1 MKNVLMLGLL
11 IGSFS
16 AQAFVIVAGETGRMS
31 CSREFR
37 SNGPAAQGFACL
49 VSTVTSLPT
58 VVIEG
63 QDLDVNSNEA
73 SFRLVAEANG
83 NAEPQL
89 IAHIA
94 AEMNVSSEEV
104 AAQVL
109 RLQEMNAEIS
119 VLSVVQSL

>member
-16 AQAFVIVAGETGRMS
+16 AQAFVIVGGEVGRMS

-37 SNGPAAQGFACL
+37 TGGQGFACL
-49 VSTVTSLPT
+49 VSTITSLPT

-63 QDLDVNSNEA
+63 QDLDVNSDEA

-94 AEMNVSSEEV
+94 AEMNVSTEEV

-109 RLQEMNAEIS
+109 RLQAMNAEIP